1 MVEYFAKCFGY
12 ALVQNRND
20 AEGLKQSLRAI
31 IPHAFGKHKYC
42 SVTWCGFLKDLSSYC
57 HVSLL
62 HGNNLKGDK
71 MEEELTNSLTCSYRM
86 QKNLLHSVPARLM
99 RL

>member
-31 IPHAFGKHKYC
+31 IHMHLASTSTVVSPG
-42 SVTWCGFLKDLSSYC
+42 VGF
-57 HVSLL
+57 
-62 HGNNLKGDK
+62 
-71 MEEELTNSLTCSYRM
+71 
-86 QKNLLHSVPARLM
+86 
-99 RL
+99 